1 MGLFLF
7 SCTRQSVTVYSFVK
21 WCRLPRIFQNRLV
34 VYRRIRVV
42 IGLINMLVCWT
53 RVFPEI
59 RPVTACVTAATF
71 LTGRV
76 DQSSLM
82 SGYRESGVWM
92 CYRKVKFEKVRV
104 SSTTTLH
111 SPHNLLSTSS
121 TSLGSNSR
129 HSANPLHQL
138 TLSLPISSSTFTS
151 LRTERRKRE
160 LNTRTTIRGLIEESN
175 NYSYPTKFWSL
186 MFWSDELIKII
197 CCVHKEIHKPIL

>member
-1 MGLFLF
+1 MKYNQGFHLSDVEENVVVFILLHR
-7 SCTRQSVTVYSFVK
+7 CQSVTVYSFVK
-21 WCRLPRIFQNRLV
+21 WCRLPRIFQNRPV
-34 VYRRIRVV
+34 VYRRIV

-76 DQSSLM
+76 DHSSLM
-82 SGYRESGVWM
+82 SGYRESGMWM

-104 SSTTTLH
+104 SSTTLH

-129 HSANPLHQL
+129 HSANPLHRL
-138 TLSLPISSSTFTS
+138 TPSLPIFSCYPRALSLP
-151 LRTERRKRE
+151 
-160 LNTRTTIRGLIEESN
+160 
-175 NYSYPTKFWSL
+175 
-186 MFWSDELIKII
+186 
-197 CCVHKEIHKPIL
+197 

>member
-1 MGLFLF
+1 MVVVILLHR
-7 SCTRQSVTVYSFVK
+7 CQSVTVYSFVK
-21 WCRLPRIFQNRLV
+21 WCRLPRKFQNRHV

-59 RPVTACVTAATF
+59 RPVTASVTAATF

-104 SSTTTLH
+104 SSTTLH
-111 SPHNLLSTSS
+111 SPHILLSTRS

-129 HSANPLHQL
+129 HSANPLHHL
-138 TLSLPISSSTFTS
+138 TNILLLSSSTFTS

-160 LNTRTTIRGLIEESN
+160 LNTRTTIRGLIKESN
-175 NYSYPTKFWSL
+175 NYSYSTKFWS
-186 MFWSDELIKII
+186 
-197 CCVHKEIHKPIL
+197 

>member
-1 MGLFLF
+1 MVVVILLHR
-7 SCTRQSVTVYSFVK
+7 CQSVTVYSFVK
-21 WCRLPRIFQNRLV
+21 WCRLPRKFQNRLV

-104 SSTTTLH
+104 SSTTLY
-111 SPHNLLSTSS
+111 SPHNLISTSS
-121 TSLGSNSR
+121 NSLGSNSR
-129 HSANPLHQL
+129 HSTNPLHYL
-138 TLSLPISSSTFTS
+138 TPICSCYPRALSLP
-151 LRTERRKRE
+151 
-160 LNTRTTIRGLIEESN
+160 
-175 NYSYPTKFWSL
+175 
-186 MFWSDELIKII
+186 
-197 CCVHKEIHKPIL
+197 